1 MGKSKEEQAVE
12 DALASLS
19 KSIESE
25 DAPATEDQYNAEWLG
40 EKLKHYKEEHELRKL
55 YMLRLFKYL
64 KTWSGLVLIA
74 LFLSGWNIWG
84 FSLSDAVLCT
94 LLGTTFAQ
102 IVGLTA
108 IAFKWLFP
116 KKN

>member
-1 MGKSKEEQAVE
+1 MEKSKEEQAVE

-19 KSIESE
+19 KSVENKE
-25 DAPATEDQYNAEWLG
+25 APASEEQYAAEWLG

-55 YMLRLFKYL
+55 YMRRLFRYL
-64 KTWSGLVLIA
+64 KMWSALVLTA
-74 LFLSGWNIWG
+74 LFFSGFNFCG
-84 FSLSDAVLCT
+84 FSVSDAVMCT

-116 KKN
+116 KKD